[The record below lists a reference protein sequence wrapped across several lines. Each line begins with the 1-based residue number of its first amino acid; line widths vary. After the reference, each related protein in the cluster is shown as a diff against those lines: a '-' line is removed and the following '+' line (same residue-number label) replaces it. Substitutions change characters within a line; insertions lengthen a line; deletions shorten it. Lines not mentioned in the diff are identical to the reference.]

1 MFNGIITHLG
11 KLETMKKNCYFFS
24 TEKSFLKKIKKGAS
38 VAIDGIC
45 LTVIAKEKNTFSVEV
60 MPETLRR
67 TMLVELKIG
76 DYVNLEHSVSA
87 NTPLDGHLVYGHID
101 GTAEI
106 SSIKKEDNSWIFKFK
121 VPEKI
126 SKYLIEKGAIAVN
139 GISLTIIEPE
149 KDFFTV
155 SKNWELMHYNGNDLK
170 VLYKPTTIFD
180 VLLFEK
186 DIYLLCHENTPFIVH
201 GKLKEEQE

>member
-155 SKNWELMHYNGNDLK
+155 GIIPHTWKNTMLKYSKIGDKVNIELDVIAKYVEKQLTTK
-170 VLYKPTTIFD
+170 QLTTITN
-180 VLLFEK
+180 
-186 DIYLLCHENTPFIVH
+186 ENCYY
-201 GKLKEEQE
+201 

>member
-1 MFNGIITHLG
+1 
-11 KLETMKKNCYFFS
+11 MKKNCYFFS

-155 SKNWELMHYNGNDLK
+155 GIIPHTWKNTMLKYSKIGDKVNIELDVIAKYVEKQLTTK
-170 VLYKPTTIFD
+170 QLTTITN
-180 VLLFEK
+180 
-186 DIYLLCHENTPFIVH
+186 ENCYY
-201 GKLKEEQE
+201 

>member
-139 GISLTIIEPE
+139 GISLTIIEPK

-155 SKNWELMHYNGNDLK
+155 GIIPHTWKNTMLKYSKIGDKVNIELDVIAKYVEKQLTTK
-170 VLYKPTTIFD
+170 QLTTITN
-180 VLLFEK
+180 
-186 DIYLLCHENTPFIVH
+186 ENCYY
-201 GKLKEEQE
+201 